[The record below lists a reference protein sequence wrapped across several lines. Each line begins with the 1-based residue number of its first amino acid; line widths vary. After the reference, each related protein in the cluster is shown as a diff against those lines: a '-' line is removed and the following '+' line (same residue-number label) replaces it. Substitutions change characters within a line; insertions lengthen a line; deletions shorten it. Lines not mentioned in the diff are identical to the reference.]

1 MRRLSDEQLN
11 EIVHG
16 LSRRPGHE
24 TVRAD
29 VRQLLIDGL
38 LVPRDD
44 VQLEKH
50 IPEVRGRIDALL
62 GRTVVEIKSDLRRES
77 TDAQEQLTRYIK
89 QRQDDSG
96 ERYVGIATDGA
107 DFVSYELRNDGLR
120 ELGTYKTDTAD
131 PDGLLSWLRPAV
143 AAGED
148 LPPEPEAVVRELGR
162 LSLAWN
168 RALGDLRDAWKE
180 VGTQPEPSLKRQ
192 LWAQRLELVYGTP
205 VDRDDFFFQHT
216 YLSVVAK
223 TIAMHVL
230 GLPTPEPPD
239 LLSGRPFEQAGVTG
253 VVESDFFDWILA
265 ASKGADLVHR
275 IAQHVGRFRLDEVKA
290 DVLKGLYESLIDPE
304 DRHDLGEYYT
314 PDWLA
319 ARMCAEAIERPLEQ
333 RVLDPACG
341 SGAFL
346 FHALRR
352 LLDAAESEGLDN
364 RAALQRCL
372 DKVIGIDVHPVAVQI
387 ARVTYL
393 LALGDR
399 LRDPERPELAI
410 PVYLGDALQWS
421 VQGFLADREV
431 LIEVPDGPVLHFPFA
446 VTRSPA
452 NFDTTI
458 SLMLQQGETGA
469 APSDFRAALR
479 GQLPFLD
486 GQSVDILSQTYVDLR
501 DLRAQGRDHIWGFV
515 ARNLVRPVW
524 LSSDDQR
531 ADLVIGNPPWLSYRF
546 MSRASQ
552 GRFRKE
558 SQQLG
563 VWQGGR
569 FASHQDLSAYFFARC
584 CELYLKPGARIAFV
598 MPWAALSR
606 QQFDGF
612 RSGVFAERGGRSL
625 SQNPVLAR
633 FTAAWE
639 FSDDVQPLFPVPACV
654 LFARVG
660 ASGDLPPNVH
670 RASGQLPRRDAKLEE
685 AERWLA
691 WRDAPWPAPGDD
703 DPASPYQKRF
713 RQGATLVPRFLC
725 LVEPAPAGPLGV
737 HPQAPLV
744 VSHRSRQEKAPWK
757 DLDSVTGNVEHQFLR
772 PVYLGASVAPFR
784 LLEPQLGVI
793 PWDPHLGLLDATTAS
808 RSGNL
813 HLASWMSKAERLWGT
828 HRRNDRLSFGERID
842 YHRELSSQLPPQP
855 LRVVHSKSGSLMA
868 AAIVADAKAV
878 LDETLYGAPV
888 RDLAEGRYLVAVLT
902 SETLRTRIA
911 PLQSRGQW
919 GARDFSSLM
928 WTLPIA
934 EFDPTNPLHTALA
947 TAGHHAET
955 IAAQVPLKEG
965 VYFTTAR
972 RQIRTA
978 LADNGVSGE
987 IDRLV
992 EQLLTCRPAV
1002 ESK

>member
-1 MRRLSDEQLN
+1 MRRLSDEQLE

-77 TDAQEQLTRYIK
+77 TDAQEQLTRYIT

-107 DFVSYELRNDGLR
+107 DFVTYELRDDGLR

-131 PDGLLSWLRPAV
+131 PSGLLSWLGPAV
-143 AAGED
+143 AAGDD

-162 LSLAWN
+162 QSLAWN
-168 RALGDLRDAWKE
+168 RAVGDLRQAWAE
-180 VGTQPEPSLKRQ
+180 VGAQPEPSLKRQ
-192 LWAQRLELVYGTP
+192 LWAQRLELVYGAP
-205 VDRDDFFFQHT
+205 VDRDDIFFQHT

-230 GLPTPEPPD
+230 GLQTPEPAD

-265 ASKGADLVHR
+265 ASTGADLVHR
-275 IAQHVGRFRLDEVKA
+275 IARHVGRFRLGEVKA

-319 ARMCAEAIERPLEQ
+319 ARMCQEAIERALEQ

-346 FHALRR
+346 FHALRQ
-352 LLDAAESEGLDN
+352 LLAAAETEGLDA

-399 LRDPERPELAI
+399 LRHPDRPELAI

-452 NFDTTI
+452 DFDTAI
-458 SLMLQQGETGA
+458 GLMLQQGETGA
-469 APSDFRAALR
+469 EPSDFRAALR
-479 GQLPFLD
+479 GQQFELD
-486 GQSVDILSQTYVDLR
+486 DQSVAILSQTYTDLR

-531 ADLVIGNPPWLSYRF
+531 ADVVIGNPPWLSYRY
-546 MSRASQ
+546 MSRTTQ
-552 GRFRKE
+552 RRFRDE
-558 SQQLG
+558 SRRLG

-569 FASHQDLSAYFFARC
+569 VATQQDLSAYFFARC
-584 CELYLKPGARIAFV
+584 CELYLKPGACVAFV
-598 MPWAALSR
+598 MPWAAFSR
-606 QQFDGF
+606 PQFEGF
-612 RSGVFAERGGRSL
+612 RTGIFAGRGGRSL
-625 SQNPVLAR
+625 AQNPVFVR
-633 FTAAWE
+633 FEQAWE
-639 FSDDVQPLFPVPACV
+639 LNDDLQPLFPVPACV
-654 LFARVG
+654 LFARAG
-660 ASGDLPPNVH
+660 TSGELPHNV
-670 RASGQLPRRDAKLEE
+670 RRVSGQLPLRDATPAE
-685 AERWLA
+685 ANRWLA
-691 WRDAPWPAPGDD
+691 WRDAPWPEVSDQDAV
-703 DPASPYQKRF
+703 ASPYRDRF
-713 RQGATLVPRFLC
+713 RNGATLFPRVLC
-725 LVEPAPAGPLGV
+725 LVELAPAGPLGA

-744 VSHRSRQEKAPWK
+744 QSRRSSHAPWN
-757 DLDSVTGNVEHQFLR
+757 SVAPLRGNVERRFLR
-772 PVYLGASVAPFR
+772 PAYLGESVAPFR
-784 LLEPQLGVI
+784 LLDPPLAVI
-793 PWDPHLGLLDATTAS
+793 PWDRESGVLDAAAA
-808 RSGNL
+808 RGAGCR
-813 HLASWMSKAERLWGT
+813 HLATWMTQAERIWEEN
-828 HRRNDRLSFGERID
+828 RSSDRLSFIEQLD
-842 YHRELSSQLPPQP
+842 YYGKLTTQFPIPP
-855 LRVVHSKSGSLMA
+855 LRVIYSASGTHMA
-868 AAIVADAKAV
+868 AAVATDAEAMV
-878 LDETLYGAPV
+878 ENSLYWAAV
-888 RDLAEGRYLVAVLT
+888 RDYSEARYLVAVLT
-902 SETLRTRIA
+902 SEATRRQIESRQA
-911 PLQSRGQW
+911 RGQW
-919 GARDFSSLM
+919 GARHFHGVM

-934 EFDPTNPLHTALA
+934 EFDPTNSLHAALA
-947 TAGHHAET
+947 TAGHYAQT
-955 IAAQVPLKEG
+955 IAAQVPLKQG

-972 RQIRTA
+972 RQIRNA
-978 LADNGVSGE
+978 LAEDGIARN
-987 IDRLV
+987 IDSLV
-992 EQLLTCRPAV
+992 KELLKDR
-1002 ESK
+1002 

>member
-77 TDAQEQLTRYIK
+77 NDAQEQLTRYIA
-89 QRQDDSG
+89 QRQDESG

-107 DFVSYELRNDGLR
+107 DFVSYELRDDGLR

-131 PDGLLSWLRPAV
+131 PDGLLSWLGPAV
-143 AAGED
+143 AAGDD

-162 LSLAWN
+162 QSLAWN
-168 RALGDLRDAWKE
+168 RAVGDLRQAWAQ
-180 VGTQPEPSLKRQ
+180 VGAQPEPHLKRQ
-192 LWAQRLELVYGTP
+192 LWAQRLELVYGAP
-205 VDRDDFFFQHT
+205 VDSDDIFFQHT

-230 GLPTPEPPD
+230 GLPTPDPAD
-239 LLSGRPFEQAGVTG
+239 LLSGRPFEQAGVGG
-253 VVESDFFDWILA
+253 VVEADFFDWILA
-265 ASKGADLVHR
+265 APVGPDLVQR
-275 IAQHVGRFRLDEVKA
+275 IARHVGRFRLTEVKA

-319 ARMCAEAIERPLEQ
+319 ARMCQQAIDHPLEQ

-352 LLDAAESEGLDN
+352 LLDAADTEGLDT
-364 RAALQRCL
+364 RAALQRCQ

-469 APSDFRAALR
+469 APSDFRAALL
-479 GQLPFLD
+479 GQLPSLD
-486 GQSVDILSQTYVDLR
+486 HQSAEILSQTYADLR
-501 DLRAQGRDHIWGFV
+501 DLRAQDRDHIWGFV

-531 ADLVIGNPPWLSYRF
+531 ADLVIGNPPWLSYRY
-546 MSRASQ
+546 MSRETQ
-552 GRFRKE
+552 RRFRDE
-558 SQQLG
+558 SRRQG
-563 VWQGGR
+563 VWQGGNV
-569 FASHQDLSAYFFARC
+569 ATQQDLSAYFFARC
-584 CELYLKPGARIAFV
+584 CELYLRPGARIAFV
-598 MPWAALSR
+598 MPFAAMSR
-606 QQFDGF
+606 RQFAGF
-612 RSGVFAERGGRSL
+612 RSGHFFAQYRTN
-625 SQNPVLAR
+625 QNPVLAQ
-633 FTAAWE
+633 FTAAWA
-639 FSDDVQPLFPVPACV
+639 FDDGVQPLFPVPSCV
-654 LFARVG
+654 LFAR
-660 ASGDLPPNVH
+660 SGEAGELPPNVR
-670 RASGQLPRRDAKLEE
+670 RASGQLPRRDATPSE
-685 AERWLA
+685 ADRWLT
-691 WRDAPWPAPGDD
+691 WRDAPWPAIGDD
-703 DPASPYQKRF
+703 DAAASPYRDRF
-713 RQGATLVPRFLC
+713 RNGATLFPRVLC
-725 LVEPAPAGPLGV
+725 LVELAPAGRLGA

-744 VSHRSRQEKAPWK
+744 VSRSSSHAPWK
-757 DLDSVTGNVEHQFLR
+757 SVGPLRGNVERRFLR
-772 PVYLGASVAPFR
+772 PALLGVSVAPFR
-784 LLEPQLGVI
+784 LLEPPLSVI
-793 PWDPHLGLLDATTAS
+793 PWDRERGLLDAAAA
-808 RSGNL
+808 RSAGCP
-813 HLASWMSKAERLWGT
+813 HLATWMSRAEELWVA
-828 HRRNDRLSFGERID
+828 HRSSDRLSFAGQLD
-842 YHRELSSQLPPQP
+842 YYGKLTSQFPLPP
-855 LRVVHSKSGSLMA
+855 LRVVYSKSGTLMVA
-868 AAIVADAKAV
+868 AVVSDPEAV
-878 LDETLYGAPV
+878 IDHKLYWASV
-888 RDLAEGRYLVAVLT
+888 QSHEEGRYLIAVLT
-902 SETLRTRIA
+902 SETARRRVES
-911 PLQSRGQW
+911 LQSRGQW
-919 GARDFSSLM
+919 GPRDFDKVM

-934 EFDPTNPLHTALA
+934 EFDPENSLHAALA
-947 TAGHHAET
+947 TAGHHAEA
-955 IAAQVPLKEG
+955 IAAQVPLKQG
-965 VYFTTAR
+965 IYFTTAR
-972 RQIRTA
+972 RQIRSA
-978 LADNGVSGE
+978 LAEDGVARDINGLVGE
-987 IDRLV
+987 
-992 EQLLTCRPAV
+992 LLRTSQV
-1002 ESK
+1002 

>member
-1 MRRLSDEQLN
+1 MRRLSDEQLE

-62 GRTVVEIKSDLRRES
+62 GRTVIEFKSDLRREAS
-77 TDAQEQLTRYIK
+77 DAQEQLTRYIT
-89 QRQDDSG
+89 QRQDESG

-107 DFVSYELRNDGLR
+107 DFVSYELRDEGLR
-120 ELGTYKTDTAD
+120 ELGTYRTDTAD
-131 PDGLLSWLRPAV
+131 PSGLLSWLGPAV
-143 AAGED
+143 AAGDD

-162 LSLAWN
+162 QSLAWN
-168 RALGDLRDAWKE
+168 RAVGDLRQAWAE
-180 VGTQPEPSLKRQ
+180 VGTQPEPRLKRQ

-205 VDRDDFFFQHT
+205 VDRDDIFFQHT

-230 GLPTPEPPD
+230 GLQTPQPAD
-239 LLSGRPFEQAGVTG
+239 LLSGRPFEQAGVGG

-275 IAQHVGRFRLDEVKA
+275 IARHVGRFRLGEVKA

-319 ARMCAEAIERPLEQ
+319 ARMCAEAIDHPLEQ

-352 LLDAAESEGLDN
+352 LLAAADTEGLDT
-364 RAALQRCL
+364 RTALQRCL

-399 LRDPERPELAI
+399 LRHPDRPELAI
-410 PVYLGDALQWS
+410 PVYLGDALQWN

-431 LIEVPDGPVLHFPFA
+431 LIEVPDGPVLQFPYA

-452 NFDTTI
+452 DFDAVIEMMLRLSDSGQQAPNF
-458 SLMLQQGETGA
+458 L
-469 APSDFRAALR
+469 AALSR
-479 GQLPFLD
+479 RLPDLD
-486 GQSVDILSQTYVDLR
+486 QASRTVLGQTYDHLHDLR
-501 DLRAQGRDHIWGFV
+501 LQGRDHIWGFV

-531 ADLVIGNPPWLSYRF
+531 ADLVIGNPPWLSYRY
-546 MSRASQ
+546 MSRVAQ
-552 GRFRKE
+552 RRFREE
-558 SQQLG
+558 SRRLG

-569 FASHQDLSAYFFARC
+569 VATHQDLSAYFFARC
-584 CELYLKPGARIAFV
+584 CELYLKRDSHIAFV
-598 MPWAALSR
+598 MPYAALSR
-606 QQFDGF
+606 RQFAGF
-612 RSGVFAERGGRSL
+612 RSGSFLVRQSL
-625 SQNPVLAR
+625 QNSVLAN
-633 FTAAWE
+633 FTKAWA
-639 FSDDVQPLFPVPACV
+639 FDDDVQPLFPVPSCV
-654 LFARVG
+654 LFADGGQV
-660 ASGDLPPNVH
+660 GDLPSNVQ
-670 RASGQLPRRDAKLEE
+670 RASGQLPRRDASPTE
-685 AERWLA
+685 ANRWLS
-691 WRDAPWPAPGDD
+691 WREAPWPSVGNDHE
-703 DPASPYQKRF
+703 ASPYKSRF
-713 RQGATLVPRFLC
+713 HQGATLLPQVLC
-725 LVEPAPAGPLGV
+725 LVELAAAGPLGAAA
-737 HPQAPLV
+737 QAPLV
-744 VSHRSRQEKAPWK
+744 HSRRSPQEKGPWK
-757 DLDSVTGNVEHQFLR
+757 DLDSVTGNVERGFVR
-772 PVYLGASVAPFR
+772 PAYLGRSVAPFR
-784 LLEPQLGVI
+784 LLPPPLAVI
-793 PWDPHLGLLDATTAS
+793 PWDRHFGLMDAAS
-808 RSGNL
+808 AGL
-813 HLASWMSKAERLWGT
+813 AGYAHLAAWMSNAERIWQE
-828 HRRNDRLSFGERID
+828 HRRSDRLNFSQQLD
-842 YHRELSSQLPPQP
+842 YYGKLTSQLPPRP
-855 LRVVHSKSGSLMA
+855 LRVIYSASGTLMA
-868 AAIVADAKAV
+868 AAVLEDDEAV
-878 LDETLYGAPV
+878 IEHKLYWAPVKSLDEA
-888 RDLAEGRYLVAVLT
+888 RYLIAILNSEAARQRVA
-902 SETLRTRIA
+902 S
-911 PLQSRGQW
+911 LQSRGQW
-919 GARDFSSLM
+919 GARDFDNVM

-934 EFDPTNPLHTALA
+934 EFDPANPLHTALA
-947 TAGHHAET
+947 TAAHHAET

-978 LADNGVSGE
+978 LAEDGIAVE
-987 IDRLV
+987 IDSLV
-992 EQLLTCRPAV
+992 KELLKAP
-1002 ESK
+1002 